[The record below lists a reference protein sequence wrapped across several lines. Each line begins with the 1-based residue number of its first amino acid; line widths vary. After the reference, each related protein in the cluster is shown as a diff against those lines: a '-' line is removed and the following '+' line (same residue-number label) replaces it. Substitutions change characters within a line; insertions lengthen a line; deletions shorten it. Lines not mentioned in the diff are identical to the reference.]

1 MSEIPV
7 TALPDVV
14 REVKPAVVINIY
26 GDAQGEFRSE
36 VPLENPQVQR
46 ILRAVFSEPHQHFG
60 SHEPQAKVSLE
71 QGPEPEFSATDL
83 EQITSLLN
91 ELNAIGVRMTETLER
106 CHHNVEVTL
115 ARHG

>member
-1 MSEIPV
+1 ME
-7 TALPDVV
+7 
-14 REVKPAVVINIY
+14 PAVVISIY

-46 ILRAVFSEPHQHFG
+46 ILRAVSSEPYQQ
-60 SHEPQAKVSLE
+60 SDSIAPEANASLRQSE
-71 QGPEPEFSATDL
+71 EPEFSATDL
-83 EQITSLLN
+83 EEITSLLN